1 MKKSAII
8 WILAALLWGGCDD
21 FLTSRDKS
29 QVLEKTLF
37 TNREGVEDALYG
49 IYSRLANASLYGGE
63 VPARMDMLA
72 QFYTSEGSQNPL
84 MKYEHDHSDCRK
96 VYDAIWGAMYT
107 AISDINNFLAN
118 LDAYDGKKLM
128 FEDLYRGEAL
138 GLRAYLHFDLL
149 RMFAPVKM
157 GERGIPYVNR
167 FGTSVTSFSTVKECY
182 DFILADLSE
191 AERLLRADD
200 TLLALPR
207 VRSHEFIV
215 CRNREVHF
223 NWYAVQATLARVYY
237 MRGETGDLEKAGQY
251 ARTVIES
258 GKFPL
263 IGTPKDAR
271 FMKAG
276 VVAETEGIWGLSNKT
291 LYGSLY
297 SRFVSTSTGA
307 LTPTSEQRKLYRS
320 EDWRNEWCRTV
331 PVPGVY
337 AVRMIKIIDP
347 VELGIVENSP
357 AGLEGVNQIGAAE
370 MYLIAAEAA
379 MESNPEA
386 ARKYLDDLAS
396 SRGLERFDGELTLED
411 IDKEWRRELVQE
423 GQVWFLM
430 KHRHPE
436 TVTTVYSE
444 EVTMT
449 EGKWQLLIPDDE
461 FEFREDFTM

>member
-1 MKKSAII
+1 MKRLAII

-49 IYSRLANASLYGGE
+49 IYSRLANASLYGAD
-63 VPARMDMLA
+63 VPAWMDLLA
-72 QFYTSEGSQNPL
+72 QFYTPSNTSLKVLLE
-84 MKYEHDHSDCRK
+84 YEHDREECRGI
-96 VYDAIWGAMYT
+96 YDAIWSTMYK
-107 AISDINNFLAN
+107 AVSDINNFLAN
-118 LDAYDGKKLM
+118 LDAYEGKSLM

-157 GERGIPYVNR
+157 GERGIPYVTQ

-182 DFILADLSE
+182 DFILGDLLE
-191 AERLLRADD
+191 AEKLLRADD
-200 TLLALPR
+200 TLLVLPR
-207 VRSHEFIV
+207 VRSHKFII

-237 MRGETGDLEKAGQY
+237 MRGEPGDLEKAGQY
-251 ARTVIES
+251 ARAVIES
-258 GKFPL
+258 GKFPF
-263 IGTPKDAR
+263 ITNPKDAR
-271 FMKAG
+271 FMVAG
-276 VVAETEGIWGLSNKT
+276 VVAETEGIWGLSNTK
-291 LYGSLY
+291 LYESLY
-297 SRFVSTSTGA
+297 SRFVLEGSSSFDPFTD
-307 LTPTSEQRKLYRS
+307 QINLYRS
-320 EDWRNEWCRTV
+320 EDWRREWFRTV
-331 PVPGVY
+331 PGTSRTRSV
-337 AVRMIKIIDP
+337 KIMDP
-347 VELGIVENSP
+347 VELGIAEAAP
-357 AGLEGVNQIGAAE
+357 AGLEGVNQIRVAE

-386 ARKYLDDLAS
+386 ARKYLDDLAC
-396 SRGLERFDGELTLED
+396 SRGLEQFQGELTLDD
-411 IDKEWRRELVQE
+411 IDNEWRRELVQE

-436 TVTTVYSE
+436 TVTTVYKDE
-444 EVTMT
+444 ITMT
-449 EGKWQLLIPDDE
+449 EDKWQLRIPDDE